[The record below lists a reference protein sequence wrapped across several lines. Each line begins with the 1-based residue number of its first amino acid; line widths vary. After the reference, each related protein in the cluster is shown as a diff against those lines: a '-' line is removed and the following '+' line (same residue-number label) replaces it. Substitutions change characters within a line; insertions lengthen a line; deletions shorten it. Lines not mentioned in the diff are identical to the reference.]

1 MPGLF
6 WGLLGV
12 PLGVLLLS
20 IWGKI
25 SRATIHGFRYDF
37 YQDLGLEM
45 RFMENVNLGHLVGC
59 TGSN

>member
-1 MPGLF
+1 MFGLVR
-6 WGLLGV
+6 GLLGV

-25 SRATIHGFRYDF
+25 SRATIYGFRCDF

-45 RFMENVNLGHLVGC
+45 RFLENVKLGDLVG
-59 TGSN
+59 TSGRN